1 MTLSVG
7 ELLQNRYRI
16 EGLLGRGG
24 MGAVYRAYD
33 LVLSTPVAIKENL
46 NSAAEAIRQFKR
58 EAVLLASL
66 RHGNLPRVTDHFVI
80 GSRQYLV
87 MDYVAGEDLKTR
99 LERESPLAEPQVLA
113 WAKEICNA
121 LSYLHTR
128 QPVVIHR
135 DIKPANIKLTPDGH
149 PILVD
154 FGIAKVADVGGGTS
168 TGARSLTPGFAPPEQ
183 YGSRPTDSRSDQY
196 SLAATLYTLLTGTI
210 PPDSLERTLGQSNFR
225 PASEVNPKVSP
236 AVEAALT
243 RALQLNPEDRYLSI
257 AEFYEGLL
265 GRGLPPPPP
274 RPAAAPPNATVRKP
288 VASPL
293 SVSATAAVPS
303 KPARRFPWVVAVLL
317 SLTVLTGLAVVALL
331 YLLNPPLPDL
341 PLTPVVVVP
350 TALDSPSPL
359 PQASPTAVP
368 VVAPIPTATP
378 APTLA
383 PTETAAPTALPTP
396 LGGSSLIVFASTR
409 SGDGYYQLFVLDLAD
424 GSTRQLTFD
433 SGNKGHP
440 HWSPDGQRIVYEAES
455 ADAKKRDIFIMNADG
470 SGIQNLSN
478 NPADD
483 YYPSWNPRGDRIA
496 YVSDRTGGAVQIY
509 FVRPD
514 GSGLINISKQHH
526 NQPEEWD
533 PAWSSD
539 GRYLYLV
546 RKPSGPVR
554 VFRWDPTTP
563 EVEPLIA
570 TMFEGDYSESVPALS
585 PRGDQMAYVRLVDGG
600 RQICVSSTDLDLKKP
615 CDNPLTNLSGNLDP
629 AWSPDGRMIVFSSL
643 RDGNE
648 ELYVMTV
655 TGAGQRNIT
664 ASPSSDRQP
673 DWQPVPGGA
682 TGF

>member
-46 NSAAEAIRQFKR
+46 NSAGEAIRQFKR

-66 RHGNLPRVTDHFVI
+66 RHANLPRVTDHFVI

-99 LERESPLAEPQVLA
+99 LEREGVLAEAQVLA

-128 QPVVIHR
+128 QPIVIHR
-135 DIKPANIKLTPDGH
+135 DVKPANIKLTPDGH

-196 SLAATLYTLLTGTI
+196 SLAATLYNLLTGVI
-210 PPDSLERTLGQSNFR
+210 PPDSLERTLGQSNLR
-225 PASEVNPKVSP
+225 PASEVNPNVGP

-243 RALQLNPEDRYLSI
+243 RALQLNPEDRYPTM

-265 GRGLPPPPP
+265 GRGLPAPTP
-274 RPAAAPPNATVRKP
+274 RPAPAPANATVRKA
-288 VASPL
+288 VAPL
-293 SVSATAAVPS
+293 IPVSATAPAPA
-303 KPARRFPWVVAVLL
+303 KPARRFPWVVTVLL
-317 SLTVLTGLAVVALL
+317 GLTVLTAVVVVALL
-331 YLLNPPLPDL
+331 YLLNPQIPDL
-341 PLTPVVVVP
+341 PVTPNVVVP
-350 TALDSPSPL
+350 TAGEMASPL
-359 PQASPTAVP
+359 PQPSATTVP
-368 VVAPIPTATP
+368 VVVPPATATP
-378 APTLA
+378 PPTQA
-383 PTETAAPTALPTP
+383 PTETSAPTAAPTP

-409 SGDGYYQLFVLDLAD
+409 SGDGFYQIFILDLAD
-424 GSTRQLTFD
+424 GSTRQITFD
-433 SGNKGHP
+433 AGNKGHP
-440 HWSPDGQRIVYEAES
+440 QWSPDGQRIVYDAES
-455 ADAKKRDIFIMNADG
+455 ADAKKRDIFIINTDG
-470 SGIQNLSN
+470 TGLLNLSDHA
-478 NPADD
+478 ADD
-483 YYPSWNPRGDRIA
+483 FSPAWNPRGDRIA
-496 YVSDRTGGAVQIY
+496 FVSDRTGGALQIY

-514 GSGLINISKQHH
+514 GSGLINISRQHK

-546 RKPSGPVR
+546 RKPNGPVR
-554 VFRWDPTTP
+554 IWRWDPTTP
-563 EVEPLIA
+563 EVEPLMA
-570 TMFEGDYSESVPALS
+570 TMFEGDYTELVPALS
-585 PRGDQMAYVRLVDGG
+585 PRGDLMAYVRWDDNG
-600 RQICVSSTDLDLKKP
+600 RQICISSTDLGQRKV
-615 CDNPLTNLSGNLDP
+615 CEPLTSLSRNVDP
-629 AWSPDGRMIVFSSL
+629 SWSPDGRMIIFGST
-643 RDGNE
+643 RDGGNE

-655 TGAGQRNIT
+655 TGADQRNIT
-664 ASPSSDRQP
+664 ASPSLDRQA

>member
-46 NSAAEAIRQFKR
+46 NSAGEAIRQFKR

-66 RHGNLPRVTDHFVI
+66 RHGNLPRVTDHFVL

-113 WAKEICNA
+113 WAKEICSA

-128 QPVVIHR
+128 QPAVIHR
-135 DIKPANIKLTPDGH
+135 DVKPANIKLTPDGH

-196 SLAATLYTLLTGTI
+196 SLAATLYNLLTGTI
-210 PPDSLERTLGQSNFR
+210 PPDSLERTLGQSNLR

-243 RALQLNPEDRYLSI
+243 RALQLNPEDRYPST
-257 AEFYEGLL
+257 ADFYEGLL

-288 VASPL
+288 VPSLMP
-293 SVSATAAVPS
+293 VSATAPVPA
-303 KPARRFPWVVAVLL
+303 KPARRFPWVVTVLL
-317 SLTVLTGLAVVALL
+317 SLTVLTGIAVVALL
-331 YLLNPPLPDL
+331 YLLNPPVPDL
-341 PLTPVVVVP
+341 PLTPEVVVP
-350 TALDSPSPL
+350 AALDSPSPL

-368 VVAPIPTATP
+368 VVAPIATATP
-378 APTLA
+378 TATLA
-383 PTETAAPTALPTP
+383 PTQTAAPTALPTP
-396 LGGSSLIVFASTR
+396 LGGSSLIIFASTR
-409 SGDGYYQLFVLDLAD
+409 SGDGFYQLFALDLAD

-433 SGNKGHP
+433 GGNKGHP

-455 ADAKKRDIFIMNADG
+455 ADAKKRDIFIINADG

-483 YYPSWNPRGDRIA
+483 YYPAWNPRGDRIA
-496 YVSDRTGGAVQIY
+496 FVSNRTGGAAQIF

-514 GSGLINISKQHH
+514 GSGLINISKLHR

-546 RKPSGPVR
+546 RKPNGPVR
-554 VFRWDPTTP
+554 IWRWDPATP
-563 EVEPLIA
+563 DVEPLTT
-570 TMFEGDYSESVPALS
+570 TMFAGDYYESVPALS
-585 PRGDQMAYVRLVDGG
+585 PRGDLMAYVRLVDGG
-600 RQICVSSTDLDLKKP
+600 RQICVSSTDLDQKKP
-615 CDNPLTNLSGNLDP
+615 CDNPLTSLSGNIDP

-664 ASPSSDRQP
+664 ASPSRDRQP

>member
-1 MTLSVG
+1 
-7 ELLQNRYRI
+7 
-16 EGLLGRGG
+16 

-46 NSAAEAIRQFKR
+46 NSSGEAIRQFKR

-66 RHGNLPRVTDHFVI
+66 RHSNLPRVTDHFVI

-99 LERESPLAEPQVLA
+99 LEREGVLGESQVLA
-113 WAKEICNA
+113 WTKEICSA

-128 QPVVIHR
+128 QPAVVHR

-196 SLAATLYTLLTGTI
+196 SLAATLYDLLTGVI
-210 PPDSLERTLGQSNFR
+210 PPDSLERTLGQSNLR
-225 PASEVNPKVSP
+225 PAREVNPQISP

-243 RALQLNPEDRYLSI
+243 RALQLNPEDRFPTT

-265 GRGLPPPPP
+265 GHGMPLPPA
-274 RPAAAPPNATVRKP
+274 RPAAAANATVRKP
-288 VASPL
+288 VAPL
-293 SVSATAAVPS
+293 MPVSTTA
-303 KPARRFPWVVAVLL
+303 PAPARRTRRFPWVITVLL
-317 SLTVLTGLAVVALL
+317 SLIVLTAVAAVALL
-331 YLLNPPLPDL
+331 YLLNPQ
-341 PLTPVVVVP
+341 TPNIPPTPEVIVP
-350 TALDSPSPL
+350 TLAEAGSPSP
-359 PQASPTAVP
+359 QASSTPLQ
-368 VVAPIPTATP
+368 VALPLATATP
-378 APTLA
+378 APTLS
-383 PTETAAPTALPTP
+383 PTETPTPTVAPTP
-396 LGGSSLIVFASTR
+396 LGGSSLIVFASNR
-409 SGDGYYQLFVLDLAD
+409 SGDGFYQLYILDLAD
-424 GSTRQLTFD
+424 GSTKQLTFD

-440 HWSPDGQRIVYEAES
+440 RWSPDGRQIVYDAES

-470 SGIQNLSN
+470 TGQVNLSSHA
-478 NPADD
+478 ADD
-483 YYPSWNPRGDRIA
+483 YAPAWNPRGDRIA
-496 YVSDRTGGAVQIY
+496 FISDRTGGALQIF

-514 GSGLINISKQHH
+514 GSGLVNISRLHK

-546 RKPSGPVR
+546 RKPNGPIR
-554 VFRWDPTTP
+554 IWRWDPATP
-563 EVEPLIA
+563 EIEPLLA
-570 TMFEGDYSESVPALS
+570 TMLAGDYSESAPALS
-585 PRGDQMAYVRLVDGG
+585 PRGDLIAYVRLVDGG
-600 RQICVSSTDLDLKKP
+600 RQICVSSTDLDQRKQ
-615 CDNPLTNLSGNLDP
+615 CDNPLTNLSGNVDP
-629 AWSPDGRMIVFSSL
+629 AWSPDGRMIVFGTL

-664 ASPSSDRQP
+664 SSPSRDRQP